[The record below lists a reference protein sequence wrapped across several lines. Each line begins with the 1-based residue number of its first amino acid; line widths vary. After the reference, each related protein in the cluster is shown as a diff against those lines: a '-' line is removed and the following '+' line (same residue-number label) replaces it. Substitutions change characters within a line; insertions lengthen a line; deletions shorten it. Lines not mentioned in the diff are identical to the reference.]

1 MGEFRE
7 SDFRSAEGKPIEA
20 NPEELSQLAVT
31 LGIVLPRLEA
41 YRSLIHTLTQH
52 SEIAEVEFT
61 YGAPLFKATPEIV
74 EGLRNATSQL
84 DRFDVYFSYGI
95 LHEPTRVRLAQRFRQ
110 RYLNRHPFSEGSDVF
125 AASADVLQ
133 FRFRIDEPRHLAA
146 PNKAMASIQREPH
159 DERIVQQI
167 LSREPIDRAH
177 LTGRLKLF
185 LDHIYNPRRAALP
198 EVQKVMTGSR
208 THSPVIVELEMDGA
222 LPGLFWHVLE
232 PRVDEVDGAM
242 VWLPG

>member
-7 SDFRSAEGKPIEA
+7 SDFRSETGKPVNADADSI
-20 NPEELSQLAVT
+20 SKLAVT
-31 LGIVLPRLEA
+31 LGIVLPRLDS
-41 YRSLIHTLTQH
+41 YRALIHSLTNH
-52 SEIAEVEFT
+52 PEIAEVEFT

-74 EGLRNATSQL
+74 DGLKKASGSL
-84 DRFDVYFSYGI
+84 ERFDVYFEHGL

-110 RYLNRHPFSEGSDVF
+110 RYLNRHPYSEGSDVF
-125 AASADVLQ
+125 AASADVMQ
-133 FRFRIDEPRHLAA
+133 FRFRIDEPRHLQAPLRALAA
-146 PNKAMASIQREPH
+146 IEHAPH
-159 DERIVQQI
+159 DDTILAQI
-167 LSREPIDRAH
+167 RAKEPIAREH
-177 LTGRLKLF
+177 LSGRVKLF
-185 LDHIYNPRRAALP
+185 LDHIYNPRRTALP
-198 EVQKVMTGSR
+198 QVKKVMTGSR